1 MLPLLLLLKLLLLL
15 RMLKSHLI
23 AHLKWM
29 VGEKRDVVF
38 LLKILISCVRRLNFV
53 KLRESL
59 VSTSHASHTSHT
71 YSAIGPK

>member
-1 MLPLLLLLKLLLLL
+1 MGSAAPVVVAAEVVVVVAHVEVSFDCPLEMDG
-15 RMLKSHLI
+15 RR
-23 AHLKWM
+23 
-29 VGEKRDVVF
+29 EERCCF

-59 VSTSHASHTSHT
+59 VSTSHT